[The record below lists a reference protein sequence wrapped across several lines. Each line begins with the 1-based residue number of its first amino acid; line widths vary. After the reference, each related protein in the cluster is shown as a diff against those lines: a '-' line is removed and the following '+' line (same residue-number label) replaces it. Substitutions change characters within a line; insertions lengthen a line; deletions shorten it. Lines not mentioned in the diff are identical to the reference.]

1 MAAKQDHDK
10 PMATS
15 ATAELVKM
23 KVPKSI
29 QMKAFAIAGS
39 PKGTPDAIVYDKQ
52 SQKRARQPSGSIKS
66 DPDQASLESG
76 KRGSVKAGLPGL
88 KGAGGCDHV

>member
-1 MAAKQDHDK
+1 MEWQGKYPDAATEKTLRQVLLRLRKSTTVAAKQDHDK

-15 ATAELVKM
+15 AAAELVKM

-52 SQKRARQPSGSIKS
+52 
-66 DPDQASLESG
+66 L
-76 KRGSVKAGLPGL
+76 
-88 KGAGGCDHV
+88 